1 MIINNVGYNHCHDAD
16 FFINRPEGS
25 GDYLLLLL
33 KTDAVFILDN
43 AETIIPKNSVFIYP
57 KGMPQ
62 YYKCL
67 PQQTFENNWIHFLFE
82 PGEEQE
88 FLKLNIPYSTPIK
101 IDSIYFL
108 DFCFKSI
115 AYGFGSC
122 NLYKD
127 NSISNFISLIFNK
140 ISERLNQESMA
151 ILSSKQEM
159 LVTIRNKIYSKPF
172 ESRTVESAAHEVRM
186 CKSAFQRSYKETFGV
201 TFIEDLTESRIAYAK
216 MLLATT
222 NLSVTEIAFQSGY
235 KTYAH
240 FTRQFRK
247 KCNLTPTE
255 FRSLL
260 QSNR

>member
-1 MIINNVGYNHCHDAD
+1 
-16 FFINRPEGS
+16 
-25 GDYLLLLL
+25 
-33 KTDAVFILDN
+33 
-43 AETIIPKNSVFIYP
+43 
-57 KGMPQ
+57 
-62 YYKCL
+62 
-67 PQQTFENNWIHFLFE
+67 
-82 PGEEQE
+82 
-88 FLKLNIPYSTPIK
+88 
-101 IDSIYFL
+101 
-108 DFCFKSI
+108 
-115 AYGFGSC
+115 
-122 NLYKD
+122 
-127 NSISNFISLIFNK
+127 
-140 ISERLNQESMA
+140 
-151 ILSSKQEM
+151 
-159 LVTIRNKIYSKPF
+159 
-172 ESRTVESAAHEVRM
+172 M